1 MKITLNVDDAKVQE
15 AMAAYGISTKTE
27 LIDYALAELLRKKRL
42 RELMAMQGEFPEVM
56 DNESLEKSEKQH
68 YGKKSRR

>member
-1 MKITLNVDDAKVQE
+1 MKITLNVDETKVEE

-42 RELMAMQGEFPEVM
+42 DEFMKMKGQFPDVI
-56 DNESLEKSEKQH
+56 DNATLEKPEKQH
-68 YGKKSRR
+68 YGKKSHR